1 MRSSE
6 TRRIAKRAADTSL
19 DDRCLCATCRRPMV
33 NEVKHCVLDPDWGS
47 LILCDSCYV
56 GDERRYD
63 WEHRGNPLPQRWALS
78 RATGR

>member
-1 MRSSE
+1 
-6 TRRIAKRAADTSL
+6 
-19 DDRCLCATCRRPMV
+19 MV